1 MVKFRFGVGFG
12 EGSDVVRGP
21 GDMGVND
28 VVFTEFVGAA
38 CLVGKCMALS
48 FVFEVARHGRLCWH
62 GGQC

>member
-1 MVKFRFGVGFG
+1 MASFRIGVGFG
-12 EGSDVVRGP
+12 KGSDVVLSP
-21 GDMGVND
+21 GDMGVDD

-38 CLVGKCMALS
+38 CLASECSALS